1 MKTLVTYFRDNST
14 PEDYLFLLGFITM
27 AATVIRAVML
37 LNNNLLSVQLS
48 SFLRWGDE
56 RIGIELDAMGM
67 FYWINRPTNGKSTN
81 PSEVIS
87 SEGFVL

>member
-1 MKTLVTYFRDNST
+1 VLFKISNAKIYLEENYIIMKTLVTYFRDNST

-48 SFLRWGDE
+48 SFLR
-56 RIGIELDAMGM
+56 
-67 FYWINRPTNGKSTN
+67 
-81 PSEVIS
+81 
-87 SEGFVL
+87 

>member
-27 AATVIRAVML
+27 AATLIRSIML

-56 RIGIELDAMGM
+56 RIEIELDTMGM
-67 FYWINRPTNGKSTN
+67 FY
-81 PSEVIS
+81 
-87 SEGFVL
+87 

>member
-1 MKTLVTYFRDNST
+1 VQYLETAADLECYVKSNVKIYLEENYIIMKTLVTYFRDNST

-48 SFLRWGDE
+48 SFLR
-56 RIGIELDAMGM
+56 
-67 FYWINRPTNGKSTN
+67 
-81 PSEVIS
+81 
-87 SEGFVL
+87 

>member
-27 AATVIRAVML
+27 AATLVRAIML

-48 SFLRWGDE
+48 SFLHWGDE
-56 RIGIELDAMGM
+56 RIGIELDTMGM
-67 FYWINRPTNGKSTN
+67 YKQAH
-81 PSEVIS
+81 
-87 SEGFVL
+87 

>member
-1 MKTLVTYFRDNST
+1 MKMLVTYFRDNST

-48 SFLRWGDE
+48 SFLR
-56 RIGIELDAMGM
+56 
-67 FYWINRPTNGKSTN
+67 
-81 PSEVIS
+81 
-87 SEGFVL
+87 